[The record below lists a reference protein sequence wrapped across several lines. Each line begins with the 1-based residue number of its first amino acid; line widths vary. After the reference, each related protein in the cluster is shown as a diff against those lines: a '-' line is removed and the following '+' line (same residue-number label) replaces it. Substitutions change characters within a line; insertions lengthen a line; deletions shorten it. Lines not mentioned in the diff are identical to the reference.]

1 MRVSQVLLHFFFPRS
16 LSFTD
21 PHGRFSFFF
30 IYPST
35 GVTEVDIYAAVLRKA
50 APLTADCAWAAPE
63 NFGTLLEGLLTE
75 VTSVDVHLGVIAETA
90 RVLNELG
97 FPADES
103 KRFKYL
109 SEGIFFALYD
119 NDILPEE
126 AFVFWSEDTAV
137 EHEGK
142 LKLLIQTTKWLTWLK
157 TPDSDDESDG
167 DE

>member
-1 MRVSQVLLHFFFPRS
+1 LCS
-16 LSFTD
+16 L
-21 PHGRFSFFF
+21 FSFPLYSFPVYF
-30 IYPST
+30 SSPSS
-35 GVTEVDIYAAVLRKA
+35 GISEIDIYAAVLRKA
-50 APLTADCAWAAPE
+50 APLDAACAWAAPE
-63 NFGTLLEGLLTE
+63 NFGALLEALLTE
-75 VTSVDVHLGVIAETA
+75 VASVEVHIGVIAETA

-103 KRFKYL
+103 QRFKYL

-126 AFVFWSEDTAV
+126 AFVFWSEDTDV

-157 TPDSDDESDG
+157 TPDSDDESDE
-167 DE
+167 DEE

>member
-1 MRVSQVLLHFFFPRS
+1 M
-16 LSFTD
+16 
-21 PHGRFSFFF
+21 
-30 IYPST
+30 
-35 GVTEVDIYAAVLRKA
+35 DIYAAVLRKS
-50 APLTADCAWAAPE
+50 APLTTACTWAAPE
-63 NFGTLLEGLLTE
+63 NFGTLLESLLNDAP
-75 VTSVDVHLGVIAETA
+75 SVEVHLGVIAETA

-126 AFVFWSEDTAV
+126 AFVFWSEDTDV
-137 EHEGK
+137 DHEGK

-157 TPDSDDESDG
+157 TPDSDEDESDE
-167 DE
+167 DEE

>member
-1 MRVSQVLLHFFFPRS
+1 M
-16 LSFTD
+16 
-21 PHGRFSFFF
+21 
-30 IYPST
+30 
-35 GVTEVDIYAAVLRKA
+35 LRKS
-50 APLTADCAWAAPE
+50 APLTADCAWAASDQ
-63 NFGTLLEGLLTE
+63 FGCLLEVLLNE
-75 VTSVDVHLGVIAETA
+75 APSVEIHLGVIAETA

-109 SEGIFFALYD
+109 SEGMFFALYD

-126 AFVFWSEDTAV
+126 AFVFWSEDTNV

-157 TPDSDDESDG
+157 TEDSDEEESDE